1 METSLTKSNIRFI
14 ELKKTPRYGLSEQ
27 EIALKKAK
35 KQHKTTINKV
45 IVCIFIFLYYLSFK
59 IK

>member
-1 METSLTKSNIRFI
+1 MVCQ
-14 ELKKTPRYGLSEQ
+14 EQ

-45 IVCIFIFLYYLSFK
+45 IVLYFHIPLLSFVQDINRNLK
-59 IK
+59 H